1 MIILSSPIHGRK
13 VRDREGNELTENVIK
28 LLYHPDSQMKAIG
41 NMGNRPEEQF
51 NYEQI
56 MNLGMLPYR

>member
-28 LLYHPDSQMKAIG
+28 LLYHPDSQMKAIWEIDLR
-41 NMGNRPEEQF
+41 NSL
-51 NYEQI
+51 I
-56 MNLGMLPYR
+56 MNKL